1 MRYIQITRN
10 DCRSCI
16 FSDTKK
22 VLIVNLATK
31 DVIDPEQTTCGR
43 VRKLLDDPASV
54 FYLIE
59 DTDDD

>member
-1 MRYIQITRN
+1 MRYVQITRN

-31 DVIDPEQTTCGR
+31 DVIDPEQATCGK
-43 VRKLLDDPASV
+43 VRRLLNDTSSV
-54 FYLIE
+54 FYLVE
-59 DTDDD
+59 ETDDD

>member
-1 MRYIQITRN
+1 MRYVQITRN

-16 FSDTKK
+16 FSDSQR

-59 DTDDD
+59 DTDND